1 MRLILGSA
9 SPGRRK
15 YAKILAEELGANLEI
30 VSSDIDEK
38 AIRDSDPQTLVRKL
52 SEAKANA
59 LLPTLSDQESLLIT
73 ADQVV
78 TWNDEIREKPRNAE
92 EGRQFLQ
99 DYANSRVQILSGVRV
114 TNLATGAAMDGVHI
128 ATVTFGDIPDAVI
141 EDLVSEGSCLGCA
154 GGLKAEDPRML
165 PYETKSDLQE
175 DHARGLPL
183 ALTKGLIQRV
193 LG

>member
-92 EGRQFLQ
+92 EGRQFLR
-99 DYANSRVQILSGVRV
+99 DYANSSVHILSGVRV

-154 GGLKAEDPRML
+154 GSLKAEDPRML
-165 PYETKSDLQE
+165 PHETKSDLQE

-183 ALTKGLIQRV
+183 ELTKQLIQRV
-193 LG
+193 LD